1 MQDYNLRSWKRE
13 IDYDMALMLQE
24 EAMQKIKRFDADDF
38 LILLRH
44 EPVVTLGHSAKEKD
58 ILEPKEFL
66 KKKGIKVCK
75 TDRGG
80 EVTYHGPGQLIGYLV
95 IDIHR
100 KTLNLRDYKSKLC
113 KTLIDLLKDYDIEAE
128 EGHGK
133 LSGLW
138 VEDKKIAAIGYAIK
152 KFYDENKLNV
162 ITKHGFALY
171 VLDEMENFK
180 YINPCGMPGMK
191 LTNMEQIL
199 KKKIDFEELKEKYV
213 KHFEKVF
220 EYEVK
225 T

>member
-1 MQDYNLRSWKRE
+1 MQKLNFWNWKGNISYRF
-13 IDYDMALMLQE
+13 ALMLQDS
-24 EAMQKIKRFDADDF
+24 AINRIKDLNADDY

-44 EPVVTLGHSAKEKD
+44 QPVITLGYFARERN
-58 ILEPKEFL
+58 ILKPKEFL

-80 EVTYHGPGQLIGYLV
+80 EVTYHGPGQLMGYQI
-95 IDIHR
+95 IDLHR
-100 KTLNLRDYKSKLC
+100 KNLRDYKSKLC

-133 LSGLW
+133 LSGIW
-138 VEDKKIAAIGYAIK
+138 VEDKKIAAIGYAVK
-152 KFYDENKLNV
+152 KFYDEDKLNV

-199 KKKIDFEELKEKYV
+199 KRKVDFEELKEIYV

-220 EYEVK
+220 KYDIK

>member
-1 MQDYNLRSWKRE
+1 MQSYNLRNWKRE
-13 IDYDMALMLQE
+13 IDYDMALRLQDS
-24 EAMQKIKRFDADDF
+24 AMQKIKRFDADDF

-44 EPVVTLGHSAKEKD
+44 GPVITLGHFAKEKN
-58 ILEPKEFL
+58 ILKSSKFL
-66 KKKGIKVCK
+66 EKHSIKVCK

-80 EVTYHGPGQLIGYLV
+80 EVTYHGPGQLMGYPI
-95 IDIHR
+95 IDLHR
-100 KTLNLRDYKSKLC
+100 KNLRDYKSKLC
-113 KTLIDLLKDYDIEAE
+113 KTLIDLLKDYDIESE

-133 LSGLW
+133 LSGIW
-138 VEDKKIAAIGYAIK
+138 VEDKKIAAIGYAVK
-152 KFYDENKLNV
+152 KFYDEDKLNV

-199 KKKIDFEELKEKYV
+199 KRKVDFEELKEKYV
-213 KHFEKVF
+213 EHFERVF